1 MLRRQQTLLDNYSHS
16 LRIGDPR
23 NGELTE
29 LMTIEGV
36 GYEIPD
42 ELAEEIA
49 QKIISHL
56 KQI

>member
-1 MLRRQQTLLDNYSHS
+1 M
-16 LRIGDPR
+16 GDPR
-23 NGELTE
+23 NGEVTE

-42 ELAEEIA
+42 KLAEEIA

>member
-1 MLRRQQTLLDNYSHS
+1 MS
-16 LRIGDPR
+16 DPR
-23 NGELTE
+23 NGEVTE

-42 ELAEEIA
+42 KLAEELA